1 MSKGRRTPD
10 LPPFW
15 TLVEAHGGELLK
27 HAARLVGNDGEDVL
41 QEALLRA
48 LRSYPRLEHADH
60 LRAWLYRIT
69 TTTAFD
75 HGRRSA
81 REIPTA
87 VPPDGAVYQ
96 PEDDGFEALIAGLPE
111 GPRSVL
117 KMRFVDDLSYGDMA
131 RRLDCSEVAARQRVS
146 SAVRKLRGE
155 LT

>member
-1 MSKGRRTPD
+1 MSASRPRPD

-15 TLVEAHGGELLK
+15 TLVEAHGGELLR
-27 HAARLVGNDGEDVL
+27 HATRLVGHDAEDVL

-48 LRSYPRLEHADH
+48 LRSYPRLSHADH
-60 LRAWLYRIT
+60 LRAWLYRVT

-75 HGRRSA
+75 HGKRKG

-87 VPPDGAVYQ
+87 VAPDGVVYQ
-96 PEDDGFEALIAGLPE
+96 PDNVGFDALIAGLPD

-117 KMRFVDDLSYGDMA
+117 KMRFVDDLSYGDIA
-131 RRLDCSEVAARQRVS
+131 ERLECSEVAARQRVS